1 MDTISKKVFS
11 LGHSLPAPA
20 TPIANF
26 VPTVSAG
33 DLLYISGQIGMANGT
48 ASHVGCLG
56 AGMDV
61 ETGYAAAQAAALGV
75 LSHIAAN
82 TADSLAKVRRVL
94 KLTVFVASTPEFSQH
109 PQVANGASD
118 LFVSVFGDA
127 GKHVRAAVGV
137 ASLPRGAAVEV
148 EAVVQ
153 IG

>member
-1 MDTISKKVFS
+1 METISKKVIS
-11 LGHSLPAPA
+11 LGHALPAPA
-20 TPIANF
+20 MPIANF
-26 VPTVSAG
+26 VPAVLAG
-33 DLLYISGQIGMANGT
+33 DLLYVSGQIGMAQGA

-56 AGMDV
+56 ATMDL

-82 TADSLAKVRRVL
+82 TADSIGRVKRVV
-94 KLTVFVASTPEFSQH
+94 KLTVYVASTPEFSQH

-118 LFVSVFGDA
+118 LIVSVFGDA
-127 GKHVRAAVGV
+127 GKHARAAVGV

-153 IG
+153 LA